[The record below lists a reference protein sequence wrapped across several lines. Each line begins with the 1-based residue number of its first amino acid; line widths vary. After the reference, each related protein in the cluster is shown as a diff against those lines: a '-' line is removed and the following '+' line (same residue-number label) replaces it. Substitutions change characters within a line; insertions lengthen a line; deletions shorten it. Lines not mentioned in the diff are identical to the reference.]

1 MLGSHRCTYQGVSV
15 GRQNAMAFL
24 DRCGDLATIP
34 EHQRWTRDCWTK
46 LVKLVGQIG
55 ELQVHKR
62 LCLSLKKK
70 KKVERTIGRHLMT
83 TSAFVHAC
91 MSASTRAHA
100 HIHMHIHMLIYMWA
114 NTPQVHMQRGG
125 RRKSHQYPCPLYY
138 DHRVWLIPWHQL
150 IADGWGASADEWMS
164 LFLSSKLG
172 SPISSLS
179 SF

>member
-70 KKVERTIGRHLMT
+70 KK
-83 TSAFVHAC
+83 
-91 MSASTRAHA
+91 
-100 HIHMHIHMLIYMWA
+100 W
-114 NTPQVHMQRGG
+114 RG
-125 RRKSHQYPCPLYY
+125 L
-138 DHRVWLIPWHQL
+138 
-150 IADGWGASADEWMS
+150 
-164 LFLSSKLG
+164 
-172 SPISSLS
+172 
-179 SF
+179 